1 MADVLAAMLD
11 RNEVPS
17 IVGLSRAAGV
27 SLSESRGYLEDALAA
42 EPVAALYVAV
52 ETTTDPTTNAI
63 VGKTISLSR
72 VAANECLYA
81 IHAATKAESPSL
93 VDDGIKT
100 ALWFP
105 TIADGVPSASFSSA
119 TSSDVQCAAATER
132 QGKAKKGAE
141 SASVFQDF
149 KKPTIST
156 TPTFAKSSKP
166 AAKPAAASKGGF
178 FGKSK
183 PAPVKKKA
191 THVIDSDDE
200 SDNSDDEMPKFVKS
214 TNKRLKVCDSDDDDD
229 DDDPLPK
236 TTTAPK
242 VPIPKAATPKAPTP
256 KAPTPK
262 APTPKAAAPK
272 AAAPVQ
278 RASPPPEATPKRSPE
293 PPTAPP
299 AKRQRLVTKARID
312 EHGYMVNESVYE
324 DVASGDEEP
333 APPVAPKPRVSAKLP
348 APPPKKKRVLKT
360 SGTAKQ
366 SNLMDFF
373 GKK

>member
-17 IVGLSRAAGV
+17 VVGLSRAAGV
-27 SLSESRGYLEDALAA
+27 SLSESRGHLEDALAA
-42 EPVAALYVAV
+42 EPVVALYVAV
-52 ETTTDPTTNAI
+52 ETTTDPSTKAI
-63 VGKTISLSR
+63 LGKTISLSR
-72 VAANECLYA
+72 MAANASLYA
-81 IHAATKAESPSL
+81 IHATAKAESPNI

-105 TIADGVPSASFSSA
+105 TIADGLPSASFGSA
-119 TSSDVQCAAATER
+119 TSSDVHCAAATER

-141 SASVFQDF
+141 SASVFQHF
-149 KKPTIST
+149 EKPTIST

-166 AAKPAAASKGGF
+166 KPAAKSGF
-178 FGKSK
+178 FATSK
-183 PAPVKKKA
+183 PAPAKKKM

-200 SDNSDDEMPKFVKS
+200 SDNSDDEMPKFVKA

-236 TTTAPK
+236 TTSTPK
-242 VPIPKAATPKAPTP
+242 PPTPKAPTSKP
-256 KAPTPK
+256 PTPK
-262 APTPKAAAPK
+262 APTPKAATPK
-272 AAAPVQ
+272 AATPKAP
-278 RASPPPEATPKRSPE
+278 TPKRSPE

-299 AKRQRLVTKARID
+299 AKRQRLVTKTRID

-324 DVASGDEEP
+324 DVESGDEEP